1 MKIQQLSVF
10 LENQPGHLESVCQH
24 LADAGLNI
32 LTLTLADTQ
41 QYGILR
47 LIIAEAERA
56 RATLAAGG
64 FAVTTTEVV
73 AIEVEDR
80 PGGLA
85 AILRVVGQAGV
96 NVEYMYAF
104 TSWTRGRAAMVFR
117 FRDSDRAIAA
127 LREAGVNVLGSV
139 ELFRQEEA

>member
-10 LENQPGHLESVCQH
+10 LENEPGHLESVCRQ

-32 LTLTLADTQ
+32 LTLTLADTR

-47 LIIAEAERA
+47 LIVEDAERA
-56 RATLAAGG
+56 RAALEAAGC
-64 FAVTTTEVV
+64 AVRLTEVV

-85 AILRVVGQAGV
+85 TILQVIGQTDV

-104 TSWTRGRAAMVFR
+104 TSWTAGRAAMIFR
-117 FRDSDRAIAA
+117 FDAPDRAIAA
-127 LREAGVNVLGSV
+127 LRGAGINVLGGVQS
-139 ELFRQEEA
+139 FRQAKA